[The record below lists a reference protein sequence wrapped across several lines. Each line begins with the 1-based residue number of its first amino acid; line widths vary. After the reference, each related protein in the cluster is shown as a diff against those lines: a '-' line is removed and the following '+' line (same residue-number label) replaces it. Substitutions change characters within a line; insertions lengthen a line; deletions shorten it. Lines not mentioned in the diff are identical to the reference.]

1 MVKEMNEQEERKLKG
16 ALHLLLNMIT
26 NGHSMVDIQMV
37 ASKVAAQIH
46 WPYLDDKGDEEE

>member
-1 MVKEMNEQEERKLKG
+1 MNEQEERKLKG

>member
-1 MVKEMNEQEERKLKG
+1 MVNEMNEQEERKLKG

-26 NGHSMVDIQMV
+26 KGNSMVDIQMV
-37 ASKVAAQIH
+37 ASKVAAQIN

>member
-1 MVKEMNEQEERKLKG
+1 MNEKEERRLKG

-26 NGHSMVDIQMV
+26 KGHSMVDIQTA
-37 ASKVAAQIH
+37 ASKVAAQIN

>member
-1 MVKEMNEQEERKLKG
+1 MVKEMNEKEERRLKG

-26 NGHSMVDIQMV
+26 KGHSMVDIQTA
-37 ASKVAAQIH
+37 ASKVAAQIN